1 MEKKNIDSPVVS
13 EESIIERLHITR
25 QELNEM
31 EKRGEVK
38 AVTVTKNGVRKKAY
52 IFKSLK
58 RGLIEYATIK
68 SEYARNK

>member
-1 MEKKNIDSPVVS
+1 MEKKNINSPVVS

-38 AVTVTKNGVRKKAY
+38 AVTVTQNGVRKKAY

-58 RGLIEYATIK
+58 RGIIEYATIK
-68 SEYARNK
+68 SEYARSK